1 MESTLNSEDCS
12 MGYSCVKMLNVKSIV
27 LYCHLVEVSGK
38 TTILQEGETN
48 PEVYFILFFSIF
60 IFS

>member
-1 MESTLNSEDCS
+1 MESTLNSDDCS

-38 TTILQEGETN
+38 TTILQEAETN
-48 PEVYFILFFSIF
+48 PEVYFYIIF
-60 IFS
+60 